1 MSGEGRLPWPLAAVV
16 GLLAVFILAPLVVP
30 VAMSISDTPYIAFP
44 PEGFTLEWYG
54 AVLSDPEAQSALL
67 VSLRLALA
75 AAAAALALGIPCA
88 MALVRRRFPGRGA
101 VLALVL
107 GPLVVPL
114 IVTGVGLLQF
124 FSLIGLRGAFL
135 QMWIGHTVVCI
146 PYVVRAVAGS
156 LATADPTQEDAA
168 RVLGANPA
176 QVFLRVIWPQIRPGV
191 AAGGIFA
198 FIVSFDDFAISMWL
212 ADARSFPLPLYLY
225 AAIQRFFDPSVAAL
239 SALMVLFA
247 LGLVLLIEKGL
258 GIGVRRIAE

>member
-1 MSGEGRLPWPLAAVV
+1 MSEGKLPWPLALVV
-16 GLLAVFILAPLVVP
+16 GVLVVVIILPLLVP

-44 PEGFTLEWYG
+44 PEGFTLEWYEK
-54 AVLSDPEAQSALL
+54 VLTEPEAQAALA
-67 VSLRLALA
+67 VSLQLAFVATLT
-75 AAAAALALGIPCA
+75 ALALGIPCA
-88 MALVRRRFPGRGA
+88 MALVRIPFPGRGA
-101 VLALVL
+101 VLGLVL

-124 FSLIGLRGAFL
+124 FSSLGLRGAFL
-135 QMWIGHTVVCI
+135 QLWIGHTVVCL
-146 PYVVRAVAGS
+146 PYVVRSVSGA

-168 RVLGANPA
+168 RVLGAGPLH
-176 QVFLRVIWPQIRPGV
+176 VFTRVIWPQIRAGV

-198 FIVSFDDFAISMWL
+198 FIISFDDFAISMWL

-225 AAIQRFFDPSVAAL
+225 IAIQRFFDPSIAAL

-258 GIGVRRIAE
+258 GIGVRRIAG